1 MRVHSTIRAGRR
13 GRLRTSESVAGWI
26 FADMLL
32 VLFILGLGTAI
43 PVDPPVPVPA
53 PKPKPKPDIVG
64 MKTEPVKFTIDVN
77 APGLLAGEP
86 RAVERVRGDVDK
98 ATARLGQQGSRA
110 ALVLIFGGGETASL
124 GQEVAAKVYPQL
136 TKASSKVFRRGTAS
150 RNFWDGSL
158 PYGQVRLEV
167 FVFTTRVGGG

>member
-43 PVDPPVPVPA
+43 PVEPPEPVPVPKPE
-53 PKPKPKPDIVG
+53 PKIIVG
-64 MKTEPVKFTIDVN
+64 MKTEPVKLTFDVS
-77 APGLLAGEP
+77 APGLLAGDS
-86 RAVERVRGDVDK
+86 RAVKRVREVVGK
-98 ATARLGQQGSRA
+98 QTGGLKKEGSRA
-110 ALVLIFGGGETASL
+110 ALVLIFGGGATASL
-124 GQEVAAKVYPQL
+124 GQEVATKVYPHL
-136 TKASSKVFRRGTAS
+136 NKASPQVFRRGTAS

-158 PYGQVRLEV
+158 AYGQVRLEV
-167 FVFTTRVGGG
+167 FVFTTAVDGK